1 MILELEKIDPLKMDY
16 IFQALYLTL
25 FNSKSLN
32 IENIELNQI
41 KFSVLILCIIDI
53 LNLSFYILNK
63 SLKACKGAILSSI
76 YFTQLSHIKPN
87 CFLV

>member
-16 IFQALYLTL
+16 IFKFYLTL

-41 KFSVLILCIIDI
+41 KLSVFILCIIDI

-76 YFTQLSHIKPN
+76 YFI
-87 CFLV
+87 